1 MANNWTDKYLINI
14 EEIDKQHKG
23 FFELWD
29 NKCLRPDLK
38 NHEQLSLIIDKL
50 EDYIEEHFAY
60 EEKLLEKA
68 DYPYIEN
75 HKAQHR
81 FFIQK
86 VNEMKQELEY
96 MNPLL
101 FEKTAAFMKKWFL
114 SHIMQSDKD
123 YRNFVKE
130 TED

>member
-1 MANNWTDKYLINI
+1 MMENKWSDKYLIDI
-14 EEIDKQHKG
+14 DEIDEQHRG

-29 NKCLRPDLK
+29 KEYRRLDIKRPEQLAQIIGKLENYTK
-38 NHEQLSLIIDKL
+38 NHFL
-50 EDYIEEHFAY
+50 Y
-60 EEKLLEKA
+60 EEKLLEKCG
-68 DYPYIEN
+68 YENIEN

-86 VNEMKQELEY
+86 VDEMKQELAY
-96 MNPLL
+96 INPLL

-123 YRNFVKE
+123 FAEVV
-130 TED
+130 